1 MIVQCVSNSA
11 RDLPDSALDPRRGYG
26 RNTNFSITVGQE
38 YVVYAMTVFLCQ
50 NWYYICD
57 DDKLYYPVWYPSSCF
72 RVMSGKIPAI
82 WEYDYQA
89 GPPPQAVFSFPEWA
103 HDDRFYERLT
113 DKEPDAVATFNR
125 YKELLDAE
133 ATRHESV

>member
-11 RDLPDSALDPRRGYG
+11 KDLPASALDSRRGYDL
-26 RNTNFSITVGQE
+26 NTKFSITVGQK

-57 DDKLYYPVWYPSSCF
+57 DDKLHYPVWYPSSFF
-72 RVMSGKIPAI
+72 RVTSGEIPRA
-82 WEYDYQA
+82 WEYEYHP
-89 GPPPQAVFSFPEWA
+89 GPPPYPILAFAEWA

-113 DKEPDAVATFNR
+113 DQEPDAVATFNR
-125 YKELLDAE
+125 YKELLDGE
-133 ATRHESV
+133 AARH